1 VDLVFGLSFGHGES
15 VCAPTQTNPAPGT
28 YAPPTAKAHTAD
40 MFRVKK
46 YLPPGFSV
54 HASRSLISCRSSS
67 MGGGIGGRQFD
78 GHGGRLE
85 GKNQQQ
91 IFILGMTVT
100 GRARAPRIRRR

>member
-1 VDLVFGLSFGHGES
+1 MDLVFGLSFGHGES

-54 HASRSLISCRSSS
+54 HASRSLISCRSSRRWVGGLTGVSS
-67 MGGGIGGRQFD
+67 MG
-78 GHGGRLE
+78 
-85 GKNQQQ
+85 
-91 IFILGMTVT
+91 T
-100 GRARAPRIRRR
+100 GVALKPKTNNKSLF

>member
-1 VDLVFGLSFGHGES
+1 
-15 VCAPTQTNPAPGT
+15 
-28 YAPPTAKAHTAD
+28 
-40 MFRVKK
+40 
-46 YLPPGFSV
+46 
-54 HASRSLISCRSSS
+54 
-67 MGGGIGGRQFD
+67 MGGGIDGRQFD